1 MTRSTVPRLWFFD
14 ADEDESLGVHDVLR
28 EHNKGGASR
37 ATRIIGGT
45 AVMVGGRFL
54 GLPSEAEVPGCLDL
68 STEDRTQRS
77 YGIDRLGQVPVES
90 RDPRS
95 AGRGAKGLPQMG
107 PGK

>member
-45 AVMVGGRFL
+45 AVWWEEGSSAFQAKQKSHAAWTCRRRIGRR
-54 GLPSEAEVPGCLDL
+54 EVMALIVSDNW
-68 STEDRTQRS
+68 
-77 YGIDRLGQVPVES
+77 
-90 RDPRS
+90 
-95 AGRGAKGLPQMG
+95 G
-107 PGK
+107 P